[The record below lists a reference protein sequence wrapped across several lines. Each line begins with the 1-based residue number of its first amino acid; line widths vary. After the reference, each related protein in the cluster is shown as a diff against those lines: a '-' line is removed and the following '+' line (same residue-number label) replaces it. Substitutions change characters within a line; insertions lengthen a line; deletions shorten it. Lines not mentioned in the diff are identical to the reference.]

1 MGTHMIDE
9 DCINI
14 YDFNYENLTIHY
26 GCKEG
31 TNSKFKIK
39 IIDRKTNFIIHQEL
53 LDGSHGLRFWTNFGY
68 CKDFIYDAVTV
79 AFEVDGTKILEQQYV
94 INSTPPHHAFLD
106 FFCDQDLELSSYYEI
121 FCENVYSRYG
131 VVLEENDRVVD
142 IGSNQGAFIK
152 YALSRNAATIISC
165 EPNPHCVETIKKYY
179 GQHSNLIVNQ
189 YAISDT
195 NGKTLLQIGRNSE
208 KTGGGKI
215 VEANANAPDYYA
227 DGKTIEVETITFKN
241 FITKN
246 KIAQIDFLKVDCE
259 GSEVFIFIEENTEFF
274 RTNVHKIALEFHNE
288 QKDDIIKFLRE
299 AGYEVH
305 VDQGENHL
313 GMLYAKNTHFT
324 KAVLVYPPEKAG

>member
-1 MGTHMIDE
+1 MIDE
-9 DCINI
+9 DCIEI
-14 YDFNYENLTIHY
+14 YDFDCENLTIHY
-26 GCKEG
+26 GCKAG
-31 TNSKFKIK
+31 KKGKFKIK
-39 IIDRKTNFIIHQEL
+39 IIDHKTNFIIHQEL
-53 LDGSHGLRFWTNFGY
+53 MDVSHGPRFWTNFGY

-106 FFCDQDLELSSYYEI
+106 FVCDQDLELSSYHEI
-121 FCENVYSRYG
+121 FCDHVYDRYG
-131 VVLEENDRVVD
+131 VSLEEHDRVVD

-152 YALSRNAATIISC
+152 YALRHNAATIISC
-165 EPNPHCVETIKKYY
+165 EPNPHCVETMKKYY
-179 GQHSNLIVNQ
+179 GQYSNLTFNQ
-189 YAISDT
+189 YAISAN

-215 VEANANAPDYYA
+215 VEATANAPDYYT

-241 FITKN
+241 FIQKN

-274 RTNVHKIALEFHNE
+274 RTHVHKIALEFHNE
-288 QKDDIIKFLRE
+288 QMDEITKFLSD

-305 VDQGENHL
+305 VDHGQNNL

-324 KAVLVYPPEKAG
+324 KGIVAYPPAKAQ